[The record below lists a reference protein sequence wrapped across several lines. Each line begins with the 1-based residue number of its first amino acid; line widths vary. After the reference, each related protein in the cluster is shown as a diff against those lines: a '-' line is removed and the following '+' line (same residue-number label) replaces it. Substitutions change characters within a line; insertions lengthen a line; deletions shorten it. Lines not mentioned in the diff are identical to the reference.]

1 MLLFVSRQADGDTEH
16 DSSQQDM
23 LEKFARMSTNDVALA
38 DWHLGFHISL
48 VC

>member
-1 MLLFVSRQADGDTEH
+1 MVLLLSRQADGDPEH
-16 DSSQQDM
+16 DSSQPDM
-23 LEKFARMSTNDVALA
+23 LGKFARMSTNDVALA

>member
-1 MLLFVSRQADGDTEH
+1 MMLLLSRQANGDTEH
-16 DSSQQDM
+16 DSSQPDM
-23 LEKFARMSTNDVALA
+23 LEKFARMATNDGALA